1 MYQLVTEDDFEFSD
15 YSKELRENLLYK
27 LGYYFAFHLCE
38 VCENKEKFLKQFNN
52 FLTSRCEADIE
63 ALLSFVG
70 IEYDEFLSGDI
81 IIHPLLSNNK
91 ILSKNLNY

>member
-1 MYQLVTEDDFEFSD
+1 MEKLIR
-15 YSKELRENLLYK
+15 KEWFILITIEQENN
-27 LGYYFAFHLCE
+27 
-38 VCENKEKFLKQFNN
+38 ENKEKFLKQFNN

-70 IEYDEFLSGDI
+70 IDYDEFLSGDI
-81 IIHPLLSNNK
+81 IMHPLLSNNK